1 LRICTYI
8 LYAHSFTHA
17 NYCGIE
23 LRSGVKEENREG
35 SEERYRNFQ
44 RRSHGTKWQ
53 GRIVEV
59 AEEEEE
65 KKKQRR
71 RIRGKWQRSSRGSIM
86 GELGK
91 WQRRARE
98 VAEGRRGCP

>member
-1 LRICTYI
+1 MR
-8 LYAHSFTHA
+8 
-17 NYCGIE
+17 
-23 LRSGVKEENREG
+23 KEKG
-35 SEERYRNFQ
+35 SDERCRNCQ
-44 RRSHGTKWQ
+44 RRTHGTKWQ

-98 VAEGRRGCP
+98 VAETDIDDAPEVYFPPLFLLSVSWKPLRRSRGHA